1 MAVATVE
8 TVEPSTVR
16 TEELDRML
24 RAVDAAATGGTRAV
38 ELVGDPGT
46 GKTWLLSALA
56 HRARLKELTV
66 LRGHCTEAGRPIR
79 FHPFTQALAS
89 WHAQDGSGARV
100 PRATALIRALT
111 DGPATGGTADFTR
124 RCLHHTELRHRI
136 GACLA
141 GAPGGVLL
149 ILDDCHWAD
158 PASAALID
166 MLVRWPVDGGLA
178 LVVAHRPR
186 QSPVELSAA
195 LRHGVEQG
203 AVDCVELPAL
213 SVEQSG
219 RLLRRPTTGP
229 ATVRL
234 HEESRGTP
242 LYLTMLAAA
251 DVTDDAPDILARSG
265 LGARL
270 LAETTHLDEP
280 VRAAVDAAAVLGDA
294 FDVDSVAEVAGL
306 ERERACAA
314 LGELRR
320 RDLVRPAATP
330 GRLTFRHPLLRHC
343 LYAATDACWRAGAH
357 ARARRWY
364 AEAGA
369 SATELAPHVA
379 RSGTAAEASDLR
391 VLTSAAR
398 AELHQGRPAEAA
410 RWLTAAIRGRRSA
423 PHAADAPAVGS
434 ELWRPVVQGL
444 TASGD
449 TEGVRIL
456 VRELL
461 AEPSLTGLAG
471 TPDRASSVV
480 LLSAVLASLGLEE
493 EAQFLIGAEL
503 GSAPAP
509 DTGSL
514 ALLHVQQRVVKVL
527 AGQVPVRA
535 DAEAL
540 MRQTAQADAM
550 TAAGAQV
557 LRGMC
562 AVLTGDACTA
572 EAALY
577 SAAQTLD
584 DLDDGEP
591 ADEQEA
597 VYLLMLSW
605 AEALMGWYGPAG
617 GHGERALSAVR
628 ERGDAHLL
636 PPLLDTLAYVHHQ
649 AGHLADA
656 LSTAQEGRAV
666 AQAAGRTDHVGLSD
680 AIMAAAWSQ
689 LGRVSATP
697 DPRPAAGEQ
706 SAAPR
711 TPLSALLIAESLLA
725 AGDGAAALALLLPR
739 REAWRVS
746 EPVAVLAA
754 RGYELLA
761 AAGVQSGVDPDSVQ
775 EWADHA
781 AEAASAVGLP
791 EQRGHALLACGHAL
805 LVRGLGEEAARCYRD
820 ALELFVVNSPS
831 GARAKELARAA
842 HRTAGGRPDQ
852 ALAELTLREREV
864 GALAGDGRKSR
875 EIAEKLRV
883 SPRTVDAHLTRIY
896 SKLGVNSRAELAR
909 LLALAG

>member
-1 MAVATVE
+1 MAVTTVE

-16 TEELDRML
+16 TEELDRLL
-24 RAVDAAATGGTRAV
+24 RAVDAAASGGTRTV
-38 ELVGDPGT
+38 ELAGDPGS
-46 GKTWLLSALA
+46 GKTRLLSALA
-56 HRARLKELTV
+56 HRARHRGLTV
-66 LRGHCTEAGRPIR
+66 LRGHCTEAGRPVR

-100 PRATALIRALT
+100 PQAAALIRALT
-111 DGPATGGTADFTR
+111 DDPAADGTADFTR
-124 RCLHHTELRHRI
+124 RCLHYTALRHRI

-158 PASAALID
+158 PASAELID
-166 MLVRWPVDGGLA
+166 MLVRWPVEGGFA

-186 QSPVELSAA
+186 QSPVELSAV

-203 AVDCVELPAL
+203 TADCVELPAL
-213 SVEQSG
+213 SLEQTG
-219 RLLRRPTTGP
+219 RLIRRTVTDP

-234 HEESRGTP
+234 HEESRGIP
-242 LYLTMLAAA
+242 LYLTMLASAE
-251 DVTDDAPDILARSG
+251 VSEDAPDVFARSG
-265 LGARL
+265 SGARL

-280 VRAAVDAAAVLGDA
+280 VRAAVDAAAVLGDV

-357 ARARRWY
+357 DRARRWY

-369 SATELAPHVA
+369 PATELAPHVA
-379 RSGTAAEASDLR
+379 RSGTAAEAADLR
-391 VLTSAAR
+391 VLASAAR
-398 AELHQGRPAEAA
+398 AELHRGRPAEAA

-423 PHAADAPAVGS
+423 PGAADGPAVGS

-449 TEGVRIL
+449 TEGVRVL

-461 AEPSLTGLAG
+461 AEPALTGSAG
-471 TPDRASSVV
+471 TADRVSSVV

-493 EAQFLIGAEL
+493 EAQSLIVAEL
-503 GSAPAP
+503 GSAQTPGP
-509 DTGSL
+509 GSL
-514 ALLHVQQRVVKVL
+514 ALLHVQQRVVRVL
-527 AGQVPVRA
+527 AGQVPARA
-535 DAEAL
+535 DVEAL
-540 MRQTAQADAM
+540 VRQTAEADAM
-550 TAAGAQV
+550 TAAGALV

-562 AVLTGDACTA
+562 AVLTGDTCTA
-572 EAALY
+572 ETALY

-584 DLDDGEP
+584 DLDDGKP
-591 ADEQEA
+591 ADEQES

-605 AEALMGWYGPAG
+605 AEAMMGWYGPAC

-636 PPLLDTLAYVHHQ
+636 PALLDTLAYVHHQ
-649 AGHLADA
+649 AGRLADA

-666 AQAAGRTDHVGLSD
+666 AQAAGRSDHVGLSD

-689 LGRVSATP
+689 LGRMSAAL
-697 DPRPAAGEQ
+697 PRHPAAGEPPT
-706 SAAPR
+706 APR

-761 AAGVQSGVDPDSVQ
+761 AAGVESGVDPDSVQ

-791 EQRGHALLACGHAL
+791 EQQGHALLARGHAL

-820 ALELFVVNSPS
+820 ALELFVPASPS

-842 HRTAGGRPDQ
+842 HRTAGGRPEQ
-852 ALAELTLREREV
+852 ALGELTLREREV
-864 GALAGDGRKSR
+864 AVLAGEGHKSR

-909 LLALAG
+909 LVALAG